1 MNILINLS
9 HREQLGYIVGS
20 GVARSQDQMRIIFI
34 VQSTRSPDYLDGR
47 IEAFIDTVEVSI
59 KHIIGYLTLSKSCLK
74 DSNYCV

>member
-1 MNILINLS
+1 MWLWIFSLYVS

-47 IEAFIDTVEVSI
+47 IETFIDTVEVSI
-59 KHIIGYLTLSKSCLK
+59 KKYHRLLNIVKKLLK
-74 DSNYCV
+74 GF